1 MKKAQGAQFNWIFVI
16 LAGGIILAFF
26 VLFTAK
32 FIDLQQQKANFLV
45 AKNIENNIQILKT
58 SSTDL
63 YCESGADENCFS
75 LGEKTRLEFY
85 CQDDRNKIRINDKL
99 DHELKGETVY
109 APSRL
114 LTKDLDFWVKPWN
127 YPFHISNFVF
137 IAAPDSKFYIVF
149 DQATSDFVNL
159 LDIPVIFKMEKI
171 TSSKVNVVQ
180 PKSRVIFITASE
192 PPASV
197 VSALKLK
204 KVTSSFINIEKKKLK
219 FYDEEEKEI
228 DYFGEVELLGSIF
241 SDSTSNFL
249 CNQIEGKKQL
259 SQISKI
265 YQQKSRLLS
274 QFSSPSCFYI
284 QIHNTLKQFLENP
297 SEELKELLTNQNEDL
312 ISSGC
317 KEVF

>member
-1 MKKAQGAQFNWIFVI
+1 MKKAQGAQFNWIFII
-16 LAGGIILAFF
+16 LAGGIILGFF

-32 FIDLQQQKANFLV
+32 FIDLQQQKGNFLV

-63 YCESGADENCFS
+63 YCESGADESCFS

-85 CQDDRNKIRINDKL
+85 CQDDRNKIRINDNL

-109 APSRL
+109 APSKL
-114 LTKDLDFWVKPWN
+114 FTKNLDFWVKPWN

-137 IAAPDSKFYIVF
+137 IATPDSKFYIVF
-149 DQATSDFVNL
+149 DQSTSDFVNL
-159 LDIPVIFKMEKI
+159 LDIPVIFKIEKI
-171 TSSKVNVVQ
+171 PSLKVNSIQ
-180 PKSRVIFITASE
+180 PSSRVIFITASE

-197 VSALKLK
+197 VSALKSK
-204 KVTSSFINIEKKKLK
+204 KVISSYINIEKNKLK

-274 QFSSPSCFYI
+274 QFSSPSCFYV
-284 QIHNTLKQFLENP
+284 QIHNTLKQFSENHT
-297 SEELKELLTNQNEDL
+297 EELKELLTNQNEDL
-312 ISSGC
+312 ISAGC